1 MSDNTYGLGGTEV
14 QTDASEA
21 ILEIGQNKTL
31 FIQKLTQD
39 QPIKPQI
46 VNGLTS
52 VDHVF
57 QHYKPEI
64 GVGFEDSDGVES
76 KEALKFNTL
85 GDFGKKGI
93 INQSKYLNDLDTE
106 KDQYLK
112 VVKQLKSNKILKT
125 ALADPEA
132 KEALLRSIQ
141 SLLAELQQQQG

>member
-1 MSDNTYGLGGTEV
+1 MSDSSYGLGGTEV
-14 QTDASEA
+14 KTDASEA

-31 FIQKLTQD
+31 LVQKLTQD
-39 QPIKPQI
+39 QPIKPVI

-52 VDHVF
+52 VESVF
-57 QHYKPEI
+57 ENYKPQVDVE
-64 GVGFEDSDGVES
+64 FEDSDGVES
-76 KEALKFNTL
+76 KESLKFNNL

-125 ALADPEA
+125 ALADPDA

-141 SLLAELQQQQG
+141 SLMAELQQKG